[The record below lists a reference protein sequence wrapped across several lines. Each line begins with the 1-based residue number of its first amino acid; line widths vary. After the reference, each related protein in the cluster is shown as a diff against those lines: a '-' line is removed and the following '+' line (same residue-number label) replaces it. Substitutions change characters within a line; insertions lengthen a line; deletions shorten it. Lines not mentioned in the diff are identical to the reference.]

1 VGLRG
6 HECAILYHSFSFKQP
21 AGKTTAEMQNDDTFI
36 NIGWDFVD
44 KAANG
49 TEYIWRILEG
59 KDYLR
64 LWS

>member
-1 VGLRG
+1 
-6 HECAILYHSFSFKQP
+6 
-21 AGKTTAEMQNDDTFI
+21 MQNDDTFI